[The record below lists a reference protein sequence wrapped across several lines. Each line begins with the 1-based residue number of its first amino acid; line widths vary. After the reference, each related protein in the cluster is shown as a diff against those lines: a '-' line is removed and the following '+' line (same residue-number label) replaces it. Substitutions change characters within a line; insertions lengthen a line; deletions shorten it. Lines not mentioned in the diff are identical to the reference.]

1 MATRGIIRFAKR
13 EAGVSFN
20 EHPEKV
26 HTQIYH
32 HYDSYP
38 DHLGVGIAKYLS
50 DIRVVNGLGSRK
62 GAVLA
67 NGTGCLAAQVLTH
80 LKLGRHYKL
89 GSFADPSSNCKEEI
103 QQGNIYLDW
112 PDTDR
117 GDIEYCYYIW
127 SDYDKGIWM
136 SIFEGFG
143 SAKDFKCTFVGKPEK
158 LIEKYDKKRD

>member
-1 MATRGIIRFAKR
+1 MATRGIVRFARR
-13 EAGVSFN
+13 ETGVSFN
-20 EHPEKV
+20 EHPKKI

-38 DHLGVGIAKYLS
+38 EHLGVGIAKFLS
-50 DIRVVNGLGSRK
+50 DIRVVNGLHKEK
-62 GAVLA
+62 GVVLA
-67 NGTGCLAAQVLTH
+67 NGLGDLAAQVLTH
-80 LKLGRHYKL
+80 LKLGRHYELEKTNVNRN
-89 GSFADPSSNCKEEI
+89 GNEI

-117 GDIEYCYYIW
+117 GDIEYCYYVW
-127 SDYDKGIWM
+127 SDYDKGVWM

-158 LIEKYDKKRD
+158 LLEKYDKKRD

>member
-1 MATRGIIRFAKR
+1 MATRGIVRFAKR

-20 EHPEKV
+20 EHPEKI

-32 HYDSYP
+32 HYDSFP

-80 LKLGRHYKL
+80 LKLGRHYDLEK
-89 GSFADPSSNCKEEI
+89 DEI
-103 QQGNIYLDW
+103 QSGNVYLDA
-112 PDTDR
+112 PNEKR
-117 GDIEYCYYIW
+117 GDIEYCYYVWATENKDIW
-127 SDYDKGIWM
+127 I

-143 SAKDFKCTFVGKPEK
+143 RAEDFKCTFVGKPEK
-158 LIEKYDKKRD
+158 LIEKYDKERD

>member
-1 MATRGIIRFAKR
+1 MATRGIVRFAKR

-20 EHPEKV
+20 EHPEKI

-38 DHLGVGIAKYLS
+38 EHLGIGIAKFLG
-50 DIRVVNGLGSRK
+50 DIRVVNGLGNHK
-62 GAVLA
+62 GQVLA
-67 NGTGCLAAQVLTH
+67 NGLGDLAAQVLTH
-80 LKLGRHYKL
+80 LKLGRHYELEKTNVNR
-89 GSFADPSSNCKEEI
+89 DKDEI

-117 GDIEYCYYIW
+117 GDIEYCYYVW
-127 SDYDKGIWM
+127 SDYDKGIWL

-158 LIEKYDKKRD
+158 LLEKYDKKRD

>member
-1 MATRGIIRFAKR
+1 MATRGIVRFAKR
-13 EAGVSFN
+13 EKGVSFN
-20 EHPEKV
+20 EHPEKI

-62 GAVLA
+62 SEVLA

-80 LKLGRHYKL
+80 LKLGRHYEFEK
-89 GSFADPSSNCKEEI
+89 DEI
-103 QQGNIYLDW
+103 QEGNVYLDA
-112 PDTDR
+112 PNEERDN
-117 GDIEYCYYIW
+117 IEYCYYIW

-143 SAKDFKCTFVGKPEK
+143 RAEDFKCTFVGKPQK
-158 LIEKYDKKRD
+158 LLEKYDKKRD

>member
-1 MATRGIIRFAKR
+1 MATRGVVRFAKR
-13 EAGVSFN
+13 EEGVSFN
-20 EHPEKV
+20 EHPEKI

-50 DIRVVNGLGSRK
+50 DIRVVNGLGSHK

-80 LKLGRHYKL
+80 LKLGRHYELEKTNVNRN
-89 GSFADPSSNCKEEI
+89 SNEI

-117 GDIEYCYYIW
+117 GDIEYCYYVW
-127 SDYDKGIWM
+127 SDYDKGVWM

-158 LIEKYDKKRD
+158 LLEKYDKKRD

>member
-1 MATRGIIRFAKR
+1 MATRGIVRFAKR

-20 EHPEKV
+20 EHPEKI

-38 DHLGVGIAKYLS
+38 DHLGVGIAKFLS
-50 DIRVVNGLGSRK
+50 DIRVVNGIGSRK
-62 GAVLA
+62 GTVLA
-67 NGTGCLAAQVLTH
+67 NGIGCLAAQVLTH
-80 LKLGRHYKL
+80 LKLGRHYELEK
-89 GSFADPSSNCKEEI
+89 NEI

-112 PDTDR
+112 PNTDR

-143 SAKDFKCTFVGKPEK
+143 SAEDFKCTFVGKPEK
-158 LIEKYDKKRD
+158 LIEKYDKERN